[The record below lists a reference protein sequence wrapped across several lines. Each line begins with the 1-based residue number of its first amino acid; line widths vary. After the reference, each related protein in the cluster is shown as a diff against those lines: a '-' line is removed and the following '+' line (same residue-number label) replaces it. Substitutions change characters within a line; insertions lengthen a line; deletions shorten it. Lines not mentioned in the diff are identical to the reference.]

1 MERNLTVK
9 KAIAL
14 VLAASLL
21 CAVLSG
27 CTKFP
32 RLEQSSDSGTTAP
45 TQTETDTDTQATG
58 GAETD
63 KNGFPNQPEDGYTKR
78 Y

>member
-9 KAIAL
+9 KVIAL
-14 VLAASLL
+14 VLAVSLL

-27 CTKFP
+27 CTKIP
-32 RLEQSSDSGTTAP
+32 RLEQSSESGTAVP
-45 TQTETDTDTQATG
+45 MQTETDTQAAS
-58 GAETD
+58 GAVTD
-63 KNGFPNQPEDGYTKR
+63 ENGFPNEPEDGYTKR